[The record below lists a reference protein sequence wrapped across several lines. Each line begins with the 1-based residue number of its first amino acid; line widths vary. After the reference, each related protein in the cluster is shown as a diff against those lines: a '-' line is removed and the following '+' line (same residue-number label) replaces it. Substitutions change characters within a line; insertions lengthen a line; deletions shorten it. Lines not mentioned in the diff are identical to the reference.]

1 MQHETSDRHLA
12 KTCAK
17 HTTLTTY
24 SWQHTKT
31 APFDNMQPAACNL
44 LQRASFVN
52 SKTTFRMHHVA
63 SIIQLTTLKYRA
75 NATCNRAGRQTAHN
89 LRICDQAALH
99 DKHAA
104 GHVHHT
110 TITPLRTA
118 NSHRRVGTPLRR
130 TPPPNPTP
138 TGSAA
143 ASAYKGCHFGLGYR
157 HRLEHG
163 IAAPKVK
170 HNTEKSLNTNVR
182 RTPAR
187 RTPKATAHLPS
198 PCAAPFG
205 MEGICA
211 ACVPQSRAPCIAQ
224 HALRRRKCAVQPTH
238 HATRTVHEAGRM
250 RCACGTRPCRRRPC
264 RAHNAVNR
272 VPCATCNVQEATCIR
287 NIMGNMRRAHAAMP
301 RTTNQRRATEV
312 CNIPAQHAP

>member
-1 MQHETSDRHLA
+1 
-12 KTCAK
+12 
-17 HTTLTTY
+17 
-24 SWQHTKT
+24 
-31 APFDNMQPAACNL
+31 
-44 LQRASFVN
+44 
-52 SKTTFRMHHVA
+52 MHHVA
-63 SIIQLTTLKYRA
+63 SIIQLTTHKYRA

-163 IAAPKVK
+163 VAAPKVK

-187 RTPKATAHLPS
+187 RTPKEAALLPS
-198 PCAAPFG
+198 PCAAPCG
-205 MEGICA
+205 MQEYA
-211 ACVPQSRAPCIAQ
+211 PHACHSPGRRASRSMPCGS
-224 HALRRRKCAVQPTH
+224 ALRRKCGGAADAPSN
-238 HATRTVHEAGRM
+238 AY
-250 RCACGTRPCRRRPC
+250 
-264 RAHNAVNR
+264 RA
-272 VPCATCNVQEATCIR
+272 
-287 NIMGNMRRAHAAMP
+287 
-301 RTTNQRRATEV
+301 
-312 CNIPAQHAP
+312 

>member
-1 MQHETSDRHLA
+1 
-12 KTCAK
+12 
-17 HTTLTTY
+17 
-24 SWQHTKT
+24 
-31 APFDNMQPAACNL
+31 
-44 LQRASFVN
+44 
-52 SKTTFRMHHVA
+52 MHHVA
-63 SIIQLTTLKYRA
+63 SIIQLTTHKYRA
-75 NATCNRAGRQTAHN
+75 NAPCNRAGRQTAHN

-157 HRLEHG
+157 HGLEHG
-163 IAAPKVK
+163 VAAPKVK

-224 HALRRRKCAVQPTH
+224 HALRQCTAPQVRRCGR
-238 HATRTVHEAGRM
+238 RTM
-250 RCACGTRPCRRRPC
+250 Q
-264 RAHNAVNR
+264 R
-272 VPCATCNVQEATCIR
+272 VPC
-287 NIMGNMRRAHAAMP
+287 MRQDACGVHAAHGHADDGHAA
-301 RTTNQRRATEV
+301 RTMQ
-312 CNIPAQHAP
+312 